1 MKTSVKA
8 GFIFSLIWIIINM
21 IVYLAGFSIEFFRPG
36 IMVNF
41 FLLMACI
48 AVGLYVTKKE
58 KNYKKGFFL
67 DDFKTALQCA
77 IIYAL
82 TVSAF
87 AYAYHEF
94 IDDSIKT
101 SMADARI
108 ADLHEKVPNE
118 EAFQEYQAQDITWKN
133 KSFDDFIENKE
144 DEFRSVFSSFSVFV
158 GHLMGLTFM
167 GGLFAFA
174 VTLILRKVVLREHT

>member
-8 GFIFSLIWIIINM
+8 GFLFSLTWIIINM
-21 IVYLAGFSIEFFRPG
+21 IVYLAGFSIPFFRAG
-36 IMVNF
+36 IMLNF

-48 AVGLYVTKKE
+48 SVGVYITKKD
-58 KNYKKGFFL
+58 KSYSKGFFL

-82 TVSAF
+82 MVSAF
-87 AYAYHEF
+87 SYLYHEF
-94 IDDSIKT
+94 IDVSIKK
-101 SMADARI
+101 SMIDARV
-108 ADLHEKVPNE
+108 ADLHEKIPNLE
-118 EAFQEYQAQDITWKN
+118 TFEEYQAKDITWKN

-144 DEFRSVFSSFSVFV
+144 DEYKTVFSSFSVFV

-167 GGLFAFA
+167 GGLFAFF
-174 VTLILRKVVLREHT
+174 VTMIMRKVVLREHT